1 MFNIILFQII
11 TTNFAFPDVSLQ
23 FGTII
28 PKQKDPEEN
37 LPQTVY
43 KDNQLS
49 QYFDYDQFPLLS
61 CCPTNLTKYKID
73 TLSIHGHASQK
84 FTLPLTIINN
94 ENKTIFLRQLTIT
107 DYLDYQDIPVA
118 PKLSTLPI
126 IEPHQRIV
134 VDFIH
139 NCERKV
145 NNSNYWSIQNVF
157 IRFQD
162 YQGINF
168 QYQFI
173 CDSNYHPKRFDWSNI
188 ILITF
193 DSVVIIILATFG
205 KIYSFRIAFVTPA
218 KRRQFQEQNIQNV
231 DLTPFQGF
239 YLYWPQALG
248 YMGLLLIALFTSM
261 TYQEKAEKIIK
272 ILIYFICALTSFH
285 FFNEIFGKFRNT
297 LTFLAEKIYCLKV
310 RDYLSIF
317 FSTLLIFFYLY
328 YDQPW
333 FVSNLLSICILGS
346 LIKLFK
352 ITSLKDALQF
362 FIPIMIVDI
371 FCSIYLSQTVRYEW
385 DSVALRY
392 FNTPLSAQFPY
403 FRYIYKK
410 KCAWVSIFNLLFP
423 GFFLGYVNRFDK
435 HKQTYVYEIIAFF
448 GLLVGLILWVLIQ
461 YIFSFP
467 LPTSIFTEVLMI
479 LTTTLVAVQRNEFN
493 IFYSGNFYDQIL
505 MDPFKNDVALQEPTT
520 LEMFGLGATT
530 QVIKKDTTQQQDL
543 VYRGEQGLVLN
554 SQLFVGLASINRP
567 QQQSI
572 LQFKQQNHYHN
583 F

>member
-11 TTNFAFPDVSLQ
+11 TTTIAFPDVTLS
-23 FGTII
+23 FGTLM
-28 PKQKDPEEN
+28 PKQQDPEEN
-37 LPQTVY
+37 LPATIY
-43 KDNQLS
+43 KNNQINK
-49 QYFDYDQFPLLS
+49 YFDYDQFPLLS
-61 CCPTNLTKYKID
+61 CCPTNLTKYKVD
-73 TLSIHGHASQK
+73 SLNLHGHGRQK
-84 FTLPLTIINN
+84 FILPLTITNN
-94 ENKTIFLRQLTIT
+94 ENETIILRQLTIT
-107 DYLDYQDIPVA
+107 DYLEYQDIPVA
-118 PKLSTLPI
+118 PKLSALPI
-126 IEPHQRIV
+126 LQPHQSIV
-134 VDFIH
+134 VEFIH
-139 NCERKV
+139 SCERQV
-145 NNSNYWSIQNVF
+145 NNTNYWSIQNVF

-162 YQGINF
+162 FQGLNF

-173 CDSNYHPKRFDWSNI
+173 CDGSFHPKRFDWSNI

-193 DSVVIIILATFG
+193 DSIVIIILATFG

-218 KRRQFQEQNIQNV
+218 KRKQFEEQNIQNV
-231 DLTPFQGF
+231 DLSPFQGF
-239 YLYWPQALG
+239 YLYWPQAVA

-261 TYQEKAEKIIK
+261 SYQEKAEKVIK
-272 ILIYFICALTSFH
+272 ILVYLICVLTSFH

-297 LTFLAEKIYCLKV
+297 IPILTQKVYCLKI
-310 RDYLSIF
+310 RDYISILL
-317 FSTLLIFFYLY
+317 STLLIFFYLY
-328 YDQPW
+328 YEQPW

-346 LIKLFK
+346 FIKLFK
-352 ITSLKDALQF
+352 IISLKDALQF
-362 FIPIMIVDI
+362 FIPLMIIDI

-448 GLLVGLILWVLIQ
+448 GLLLGLILWVLIQ
-461 YIFSFP
+461 FISSFP

-479 LTTTLVAVQRNEFN
+479 LATSLVAVQRNEFN

-505 MDPFKNDVALQEPTT
+505 MDPFKNDIALQEPTT

-530 QVIKKDTTQQQDL
+530 QVIKRNTIQQKDL
-543 VYRGEQGLVLN
+543 VQSGEQGLVLN
-554 SQLFVGLASINRP
+554 SQLFAGLASVNRS
-567 QQQSI
+567 QQQSNI
-572 LQFKQQNHYHN
+572 IQSKYQNHY
-583 F
+583 